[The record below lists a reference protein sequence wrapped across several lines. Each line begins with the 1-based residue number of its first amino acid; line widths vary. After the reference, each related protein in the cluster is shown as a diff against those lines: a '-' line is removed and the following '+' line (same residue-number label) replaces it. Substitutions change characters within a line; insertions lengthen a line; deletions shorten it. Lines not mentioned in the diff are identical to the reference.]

1 MSDGWT
7 SEANSAIGAWHE
19 LLAAE
24 IRRRRK
30 AAGLTQA
37 QLASMTGYS
46 REYGG
51 RAERP
56 ESGFPSLD
64 LIHALDRVFDAAG
77 DLLSLYKKADAERHA
92 RRHSH
97 SSHGSGQNPRA
108 SDKLQSTLDPRSA
121 TRESAASLR
130 EVDSQARARE
140 LSVNPALLDSQAA
153 EIAKAVRAELG
164 DAVEPVAPAESKP
177 NNEIESI
184 RSALLTPRGF
194 SRTLFR
200 KNSSRPA
207 LPIAYATI
215 RTERAWA
222 TYQAGMV
229 SDVVVELPNLISR
242 AQDLEDSATP
252 TSRDGWRVS
261 ARSHHLA
268 ATTLAK
274 IGQTDLGWIAAERAM
289 RAADQA
295 DDPLVLA
302 SAARAGTH
310 ALLASGR
317 FDDAVELGGTAAEW
331 LRSQVRGSD
340 PAALSLL
347 GMILLRTAIA
357 AARRGDRAAALELI
371 DQAQIAADRLG
382 GDANYW
388 QTGFGPRNVALHRF
402 SALLDLGDIDFVVR
416 YGRQFQTDGMPMERR
431 VSHMIDVARA
441 LEMAT
446 RDEDATQLLLEAEQI
461 APHIVHRVPGVQ
473 RALRSMYRRTAL
485 SSRSSWGSLG
495 ALAQRCGAIA

>member
-1 MSDGWT
+1 MRGTSSVPWPRRAGIEQGRVNVSDGWT

-56 ESGFPSLD
+56 QSGFPSLD

-77 DLLSLYKKADAERHA
+77 DLVSLYKKADAERHA

-97 SSHGSGQNPRA
+97 SSDGSGQNPRA
-108 SDKLQSTLDPRSA
+108 SDKLQSTDPRSA

-140 LSVNPALLDSQAA
+140 LSVNPALLDSLVA

-164 DAVEPVAPAESKP
+164 DAVEPVAPAESRP

-184 RSALLTPRGF
+184 RGALLTPRGF

-207 LPIAYATI
+207 LPIACATI

-222 TYQAGMV
+222 SYQAGMV

-242 AQDLEDSATP
+242 A
-252 TSRDGWRVS
+252 
-261 ARSHHLA
+261 
-268 ATTLAK
+268 
-274 IGQTDLGWIAAERAM
+274 
-289 RAADQA
+289 
-295 DDPLVLA
+295 
-302 SAARAGTH
+302 
-310 ALLASGR
+310 
-317 FDDAVELGGTAAEW
+317 
-331 LRSQVRGSD
+331 
-340 PAALSLL
+340 
-347 GMILLRTAIA
+347 
-357 AARRGDRAAALELI
+357 
-371 DQAQIAADRLG
+371 
-382 GDANYW
+382 
-388 QTGFGPRNVALHRF
+388 
-402 SALLDLGDIDFVVR
+402 
-416 YGRQFQTDGMPMERR
+416 
-431 VSHMIDVARA
+431 
-441 LEMAT
+441 
-446 RDEDATQLLLEAEQI
+446 
-461 APHIVHRVPGVQ
+461 
-473 RALRSMYRRTAL
+473 
-485 SSRSSWGSLG
+485 
-495 ALAQRCGAIA
+495 